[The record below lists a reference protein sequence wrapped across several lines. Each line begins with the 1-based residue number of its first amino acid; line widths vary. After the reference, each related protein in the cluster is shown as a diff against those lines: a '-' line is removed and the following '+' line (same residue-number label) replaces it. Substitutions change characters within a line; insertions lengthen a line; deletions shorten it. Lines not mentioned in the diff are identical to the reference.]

1 MSLQKPYMVTKVVPM
16 FLHALEHPK
25 MRLEITIAGKQ
36 NFDATAPTCSSHGK
50 TDPRMTLNHRRSQ
63 EHQMALNC
71 DPSRA
76 GQL

>member
-1 MSLQKPYMVTKVVPM
+1 MVTKVVPM

-25 MRLEITIAGKQ
+25 MRLEITNAGKQ
-36 NFDATAPTCSSHGK
+36 NSDATASTCSSQGK
-50 TDPRMTLNHRRSQ
+50 TDPRMTLNHHRSQ